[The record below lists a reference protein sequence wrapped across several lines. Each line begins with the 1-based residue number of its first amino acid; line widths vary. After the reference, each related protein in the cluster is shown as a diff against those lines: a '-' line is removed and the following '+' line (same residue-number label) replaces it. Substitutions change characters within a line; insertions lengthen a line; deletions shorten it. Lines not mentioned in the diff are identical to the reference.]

1 MWHHCISGED
11 LIFFN
16 IKISS
21 QIFCFSFR
29 GGVLYEH
36 VLIWTFFGG
45 GSRLYYKILRC
56 VRKGGVVRVIFADCS
71 KKRFFIRWATG
82 LATNGLGTRRTLSRP
97 RKRPTCTQ
105 PKQPQPPSH
114 LVAVLHGEDLR
125 SREVEEA
132 VEGKEVPASKAFKKK
147 I

>member
-21 QIFCFSFR
+21 QIFFFLSCRRF
-29 GGVLYEH
+29 VWD

-45 GSRLYYKILRC
+45 GARLYYKILRC
-56 VRKGGVVRVIFADCS
+56 VTKGGVVRVIFADCS

-97 RKRPTCTQ
+97 RKRLTCTQ
-105 PKQPQPPSH
+105 PKQPQPPLH

-125 SREVEEA
+125 FREVEEA
-132 VEGKEVPASKAFKKK
+132 VEGKEVLASKAFK
-147 I
+147 